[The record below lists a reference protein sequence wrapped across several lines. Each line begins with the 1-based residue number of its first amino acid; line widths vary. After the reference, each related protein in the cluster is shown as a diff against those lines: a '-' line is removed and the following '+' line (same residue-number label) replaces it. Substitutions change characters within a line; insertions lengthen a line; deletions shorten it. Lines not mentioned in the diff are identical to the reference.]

1 MYIPLVRTQYRPDC
15 VAKKLLYCLRFM
27 KMNI

>member
-1 MYIPLVRTQYRPDC
+1 MNNRLVRTQYRPDE
-15 VAKKLLYCLRFM
+15 VAKKLFYCLRFI